1 MALDRPDNL
10 SSTGSQFELPD
21 DARFADYET
30 ERERSHFGAFLMG
43 GLVVTGGLLA
53 FLYYDTDN
61 LNRRANNNLTTGT
74 ILRGDVPTPVPTL
87 RPAPPTENRG
97 DVP

>member
-1 MALDRPDNL
+1 
-10 SSTGSQFELPD
+10 
-21 DARFADYET
+21 
-30 ERERSHFGAFLMG
+30 MG

-61 LNRRANNNLTTGT
+61 LNRRANNDLTTGT

-87 RPAPPTENRG
+87 RPAPAENRS